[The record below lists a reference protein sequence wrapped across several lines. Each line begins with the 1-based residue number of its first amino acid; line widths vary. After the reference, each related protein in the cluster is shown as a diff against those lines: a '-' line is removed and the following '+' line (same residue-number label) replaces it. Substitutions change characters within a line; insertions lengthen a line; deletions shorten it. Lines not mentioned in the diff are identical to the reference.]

1 MVRTSQSGR
10 SAGSPPT
17 GDGSAA
23 DPSPDDVTPEGP
35 ATDARGE
42 RAREGTAGAGAADPL
57 PATAPVRGVDE
68 PGPTGGDAPADVPP
82 GADGDGPA
90 PSPAVRRGVLA
101 SFVLALVAAVV
112 SGIVW
117 NTGRAA
123 ESDRAAALEAAQDA
137 AVMLTSINHETAEQD
152 VRRVVEDSTGDF
164 GGLFAQNLDSYIALV
179 KESKVSTQGEVT
191 GAGID
196 SIDASTARAILAVKA
211 NVSNQ
216 SVPNGEPRF
225 YRMVTELE
233 KKDGEWLVSRVE
245 FVP

>member
-1 MVRTSQSGR
+1 MVRTSQPGR
-10 SAGSPPT
+10 SASAPPT

-35 ATDARGE
+35 ATAVRDE
-42 RAREGTAGAGAADPL
+42 RARERMAGAGAADPL
-57 PATAPVRGVDE
+57 PAAEPVRGAVE
-68 PGPTGGDAPADVPP
+68 PGPTGGDGPAE
-82 GADGDGPA
+82 ADGDRPA
-90 PSPAVRRGVLA
+90 PSPVVRRGVLA
-101 SFVLALVAAVV
+101 AFLLALVAAVV

-123 ESDRAAALEAAQDA
+123 ESDRAAALEAARNA

-216 SVPNGEPRF
+216 SVPNGEARF

>member
-10 SAGSPPT
+10 SASAPPT

-23 DPSPDDVTPEGP
+23 DPSPDDATPEGP
-35 ATDARGE
+35 AATVRDE
-42 RAREGTAGAGAADPL
+42 QAREGTAGAGAADPL
-57 PATAPVRGVDE
+57 PAAALVRGTDE
-68 PGPTGGDAPADVPP
+68 PRPTGGAAP
-82 GADGDGPA
+82 ADGDGPV
-90 PSPAVRRGVLA
+90 PSPVVRRGVLVA
-101 SFVLALVAAVV
+101 FFLALVAAVV

-123 ESDRAAALEAAQDA
+123 ESDRAAALEAAQNA

-196 SIDASTARAILAVKA
+196 SIDASAARAILAVKA